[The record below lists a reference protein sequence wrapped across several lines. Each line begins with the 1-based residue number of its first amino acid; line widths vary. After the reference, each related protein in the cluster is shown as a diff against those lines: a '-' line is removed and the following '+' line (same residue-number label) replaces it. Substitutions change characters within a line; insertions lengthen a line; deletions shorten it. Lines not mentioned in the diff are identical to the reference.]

1 MTNMTLKELAQEI
14 KTIKENHLAHI
25 EQDVSKLERRV
36 ESIDGRIWAVLV
48 ILVGSVIGFIFKGLV

>member
-1 MTNMTLKELAQEI
+1 MTLKELAQEI

-25 EQDVSKLERRV
+25 EQDVGKLERRV

>member
-1 MTNMTLKELAQEI
+1 MTLKELAQEI
-14 KTIKENHLAHI
+14 KNIKENHLAHI

>member
-1 MTNMTLKELAQEI
+1 MTLKELAQEI
-14 KTIKENHLAHI
+14 KNIKENHLAHI
-25 EQDVSKLERRV
+25 EHDVSKLERRV